1 MTMAMPDLELDFAAL
16 DLLMPMHLLI
26 TRSGHIGRVAPTIAK
41 LRPGT
46 EFCGQRFLEVF
57 ELRRPRRNVMNIN
70 DLRELAGVRLRLQ
83 FRIGKRTTLRE
94 ILVEVPGSDDLLL
107 NLSFGYSVI
116 EAVQDYALSDAD
128 FAPTDLAVE
137 LLYLVEAKTAVM
149 KESRNLN
156 MRLHQA
162 RLAAETQAVTDA
174 LTGLNNRRA
183 MDTRLRRLIGTGAGF
198 CLMHLDLDY
207 FKSVNDTLGHAA
219 GDHVLQAVAK
229 VLVKQIRENDTAAR
243 VGGDEFVLLFDGLV
257 DEKRL
262 TKIARRII
270 RNLEKP
276 ILFQGKPCQ
285 ISGSIGFTMSKF
297 YDHPDP
303 DRMLSDA
310 DVALYA
316 SKHQGRACATMAT
329 PEVLE
334 KAQQSET
341 SVLADAPKPA
351 LSA

>member
-1 MTMAMPDLELDFAAL
+1 MAKPDLGLDFAAL

-26 TRSGHIGRVAPTIAK
+26 TSSGHIGRVAPTIAK

-57 ELRRPRRNVMNIN
+57 ELHRPRRNVMNIK
-70 DLRELAGVRLRLQ
+70 DLRKLAGVRLRLQ
-83 FRIGKRTTLRE
+83 FRTGKRTKLRG

-107 NLSFGYSVI
+107 NLSFGYLVI
-116 EAVQDYALSDAD
+116 EAVQDYALSNTD

-137 LLYLVEAKTAVM
+137 LLYLVEAKSAVM
-149 KESRNLN
+149 KEMRNLN
-156 MRLHQA
+156 MRLQDA

-174 LTGLNNRRA
+174 LIGLDNRRA
-183 MDTRLRRLIGTGAGF
+183 MDRRLRRLIGTGAVF
-198 CLMHLDLDY
+198 CLMQLDLDF

-219 GDHVLQAVAK
+219 GDNVLQVVAN
-229 VLVKQIRENDTAAR
+229 VLVEQIRENDTVAR
-243 VGGDEFVLLFDGLV
+243 VGGDEFVLLFDGFV

-262 TKIARRII
+262 TKIAARII
-270 RNLEKP
+270 RSLEKP
-276 ILFQGKPCQ
+276 ILFQGKRCQ
-285 ISGSIGFTMSKF
+285 ISGSIGITMSAF

-316 SKHQGRACATMAT
+316 SKHRGRACATMVT
-329 PEVLE
+329 PELMA
-334 KAQQSET
+334 KAEQSAA
-341 SVLADAPKPA
+341 SDPADAPKPA